1 MKEFLKVIAL
11 IGIFGITT
19 LLVVG
24 IACRFLSED
33 YPMTAVVIDVSRAND
48 KVTIKDY
55 NGNLWQYTGVEDYEV
70 GDVVSCIMNNK
81 ATESI
86 KDDVIIKVKYSGSFE
101 DWN

>member
-1 MKEFLKVIAL
+1 MKEFLKVFVTMSILAIA
-11 IGIFGITT
+11 T
-19 LLVVG
+19 LLIVG
-24 IACRFLSED
+24 TACAVFSED
-33 YPMTAVVIDVSRAND
+33 YPMTAIVVDVSRAND

-70 GDVVSCIMNNK
+70 GDVVSCIMNSK
-81 ATESI
+81 GTEYI